1 MKALVKK
8 SRERGL
14 WLEDL
19 PTPSIEP
26 TEVLVKIKKTAICG
40 TDLHI
45 YNWDEWSQQTI
56 PVPMQIGH
64 EFVGHIVDI
73 GSAVR
78 GLNVGQMV
86 SGEGH
91 VVCGHCRNCRAGTRH
106 LCINT
111 RGIGVNIPGCFAEYL
126 AIPGENVFPIPP
138 GITEDEA
145 AILDPLGNATHTAL
159 SYNLIGEDVL
169 ITGAGPIGILAAAIS
184 QHVGARNIVIT
195 DPKDY
200 RLKLAQK
207 LGARHTVNVT
217 RENLKDVMANIGM
230 TEGFDVGLEMS
241 GNASAFTDMI
251 DTCKA
256 GAKIALLGILPN
268 SATIDWHK
276 VIFKGLFIK
285 GIYGREMFE
294 TWYKMCAMIQSGL
307 NVRPIITH
315 HFKVDD
321 FIEGFELMNTGESGK
336 IILDWAA

>member
-8 SRERGL
+8 FRQGGL
-14 WLEDL
+14 WIDDIPKPETGATD
-19 PTPSIEP
+19 
-26 TEVLVKIKKTAICG
+26 VLVKIRKTAICG

-45 YNWDEWSQQTI
+45 YNWDKWSQQTI

-64 EFVGHIVDI
+64 EFVGDVVEI
-73 GSAVR
+73 GNSVK
-78 GLNVGQMV
+78 GLSIGQRV

-111 RGIGVNIPGCFAEYL
+111 QGIGVNLPGAFAEYL
-126 AIPGENVFPIPP
+126 LIPGENVFPIPN
-138 GITEDEA
+138 GVTDDEA

-159 SYNLIGEDVL
+159 SFNMIGEDVL
-169 ITGAGPIGILAAAIS
+169 ITGAGPIGILAAAICK
-184 QHVGARNIVIT
+184 HVGARNIVIT

-200 RLKLAQK
+200 RLDLAKK
-207 LGARHTVNVT
+207 LGAQHAVNTT
-217 RENLKDVMANIGM
+217 RETLKGVMHEVGM
-230 TEGFDVGLEMS
+230 LEGFDVGLEMS
-241 GNASAFTDMI
+241 GNSSAFNDMI

-256 GAKIALLGILPN
+256 GAKIALLGILP
-268 SATIDWHK
+268 SDATIDWHK

-307 NVRPIITH
+307 DVKPIITH

-321 FIEGFELMNTGESGK
+321 YVEAFNLMNTGQSGK
-336 IILDWAA
+336 IILDWE